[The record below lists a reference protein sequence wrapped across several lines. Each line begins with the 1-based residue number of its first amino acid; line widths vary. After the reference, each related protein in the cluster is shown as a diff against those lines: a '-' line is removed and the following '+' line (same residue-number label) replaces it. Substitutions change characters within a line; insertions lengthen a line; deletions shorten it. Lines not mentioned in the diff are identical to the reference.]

1 MEILIKESQL
11 NIILQEQKQEKISSY
26 MKELNSFT
34 KKLISS
40 VEKNYGL
47 NIRFLLT
54 WGASVAGLVM
64 PLDNYIRTGDFNLT
78 EEQIDLV
85 LVGVICTYFYDNSK
99 ILKTVLSK
107 IKELGLE
114 STFKE
119 VYLKSKDLT
128 DSFSRFLNSINVSLD
143 STLNLVTY
151 TFLIPIVNDL
161 LSLFDGGDLQTTAM
175 TISKRLVASG
185 VVLVGQIV
193 LTDIIKKI
201 IKKLD

>member
-1 MEILIKESQL
+1 
-11 NIILQEQKQEKISSY
+11 
-26 MKELNSFT
+26 
-34 KKLISS
+34 
-40 VEKNYGL
+40 
-47 NIRFLLT
+47 LT
-54 WGASVAGLVM
+54 WGTSVAGLVM

-143 STLNLVTY
+143 STLNLVSY